1 MIPVDLKAKPPVA
14 ANLTWPQVHAF
25 RVERHHLARR
35 APKKD
40 LAEVAGGIG
49 GAQAQIM
56 SAAEMQIAVRVECS
70 VGDVRKALWKDK
82 TLVKTWLM
90 RGTLHLISAD
100 DLPLYSAAMRTRW
113 IKPRNSWLK
122 FFQMTES
129 ELTKLVDTIG
139 RALSGQPMTR
149 EEIFAV
155 AGKGQS
161 ERVRQWL
168 RSGWGGLLKPVAR
181 RGLLCFGP
189 NRGPNVTFVRPQEW
203 LSSWRELDPDTALVE
218 VARRYLRAYGPATR
232 SDFARWWGPTWPGVG
247 NAAWSGL
254 ANELVSVSVEGVR
267 ADMLASDLDA
277 LSKMKVKPSVQLL
290 PAFDPYVLGHASRD
304 HLLERVHAPKVSR
317 TAGWISAVV
326 LADGRV
332 EGTWTHVISNKTLR
346 ITVEPFRALSS
357 RVKSEI
363 ELRAESIAQAIGL
376 SKAEVKSFRRARQA

>member
-1 MIPVDLKAKPPVA
+1 MKAKPSVA
-14 ANLTWPQVHAF
+14 ADLTWPQVHAF

-35 APKKD
+35 APKKE
-40 LAEVAGGIG
+40 LAKVAGAIG
-49 GAQAQIM
+49 GVQAQVM

-90 RGTLHLISAD
+90 RGTLHVIPAE

-113 IKPRNSWLK
+113 IRPRNSWLK
-122 FFQMTES
+122 FFQMTEP
-129 ELTKLVDTIG
+129 ELNKLANTIG
-139 RALSGQPMTR
+139 RALNGQPMTR
-149 EEIFAV
+149 EEILAV

-161 ERVRQWL
+161 ELVRRWL

-189 NRGPNVTFVRPQEW
+189 KRGPSVTFVRPQEW
-203 LSSWRELDPDTALVE
+203 LGSWRDVDPDTALVE
-218 VARRYLRAYGPATR
+218 VARRYLRAYGPATK
-232 SDFARWWGPTWPGVG
+232 SDFARWWGGATWPGVG

-254 ANELVSVSVEGVR
+254 AKELMSVSVEGVR
-267 ADMLASDLDA
+267 ADMLARDLDA
-277 LSKMKVKPSVQLL
+277 LLKMKVKPSVQLL

-304 HLLERVHAPKVSR
+304 HLFERIHAPKVSR

-332 EGTWTHVISNKTLR
+332 EGTWTHAISNKTLR

-363 ELRAESIAQAIGL
+363 ELRADSIAHAVGL
-376 SKAEVKSFRRARQA
+376 SKAEVRIPRRSFPRP